1 MSTTIEQLSQHA
13 HELALQHHT
22 KAAAS
27 QPGYIKKHFEADIA
41 GIRSFVALLQGEPV
55 GCGQQAEEWLLD
67 NAEFIEEQALD
78 VKLHLAKPSLVHL
91 PRLRREAR
99 LRIHALCLAYLDQAD
114 GILDEGTLRVF
125 LNAYQEVSALTLAET
140 RAIPIMLKVSLIGK
154 IAETMALVR
163 DRREVCSGVQQLLK
177 RIEPSK
183 LSADAIG
190 KALEQ
195 AGQGEPLSGPWA
207 AHLISHLRE
216 WSGDSAA
223 IREWLVCKYENGS
236 EDLDRVVTY
245 EAKLQAAYQVKA
257 GNLITSLRSNERRD
271 WAELFEGISL
281 LDRTMRE
288 DVTGLYPRLD
298 AGSRNEILNRIEELA
313 RRMRVPESLVAT
325 QSLALAKQQ
334 YEIAGADTGAADTRA
349 AEMKAAESRAVERRD
364 AGGAVAPAALASDA
378 LPPAAQPQDELAR
391 QAFAAYYV
399 FEPAGVNR
407 LVQALKRCSEPR
419 AMPAAS
425 LAGRAPAN
433 YFASLLGLFA
443 LLMIAL
449 AAWIVDWRTVS
460 AAGMVAVLFALLFP
474 VSEWVMTGL
483 HFGIERICRVKPLL
497 RYDYSNGIAPEA
509 ATMVVIPAIW
519 STAEEVEEL
528 ADRLEIHYLGNRDP
542 HIHYALLGDFADAG
556 EERLPADEPL
566 VAAGKACIDRLNRLY
581 GGEGGSTFHYYQ
593 RARKWNPG
601 EGVFM
606 GWERKRGKLVEFVE
620 LLRGSGDT
628 SYEVAHGDRNAM
640 SGIRYII
647 TLDADT
653 QLPLGSAQRL
663 IGTLHLPYNRPRLN
677 KAGTR
682 VVEGYGVLQPRVGTS
697 HESAMRS
704 RLAYFWSDPGIDP
717 YAFAVS
723 DPYQD
728 ALGAGIFTGKGI
740 FDVDI
745 FARLL
750 GERIPDNTVLS
761 HDLLEGG
768 FLRAALV
775 SDIELIEE
783 HPSTFLSFQK
793 RMHRWIRGDWQLLC
807 WLRAKLC
814 DRRGALQPIDL
825 SLLTRWQI
833 VDNLRRSLLPIAIF
847 ALFALAVTVLP
858 GYPAR
863 WLTLLIATLLLP
875 LIRQLAGMNPA
886 DPHPKR
892 LLSTLVL
899 AGIGFWTLPFQT
911 AVLLDAIVKTL
922 YRMAFSK
929 RRMLEWTSF
938 SQTERTQG
946 QARRSTILGAGGG
959 YSLIVL
965 FAAATVLQPLGGL
978 MWFGLALC
986 LFWALA
992 PLAVR
997 WLDQPAVE
1005 VERPLE
1011 AADAEQLRGLAKEI
1025 WQFYED
1031 YAGREDHFLPPD
1043 NVQVEPANGVAHRT
1057 SPTNIG
1063 FLLTAAVAARE
1074 LEFITTPV
1082 LVERLERTVEVVERM
1097 EKWNGHLYNW
1107 YDTSTLGLLH
1117 PAYVSTVDSG
1127 NFVASLMTVKQGLLR
1142 WLREDGRQSG
1152 GTRRSRGHLS
1162 AVGAE
1167 FAVELDQVRPEDF
1180 YDARQEAMHREKD
1193 ELPSAANAWVGRGY
1207 ELVDRL
1213 ERLIVATDFRQLY
1226 DDKAKLFVLGYH
1238 ADSGRRDT
1246 ILYDLLASEARQTSF
1261 VAIAL
1266 GQISVAH
1273 WLAIGRTAKKQGSHA
1288 ALISW
1293 SGTMFEYIMPWL
1305 IMRTYPG
1312 TVWDSTYRGVVRRQ
1326 IEYAQERGVPFGI
1339 SESGYYAFDYQLNY
1353 QYRAFGV
1360 PGLGF
1365 KRGLEEDLVVAP
1377 YAAIMALP
1385 FATREGMRNLAR
1397 LDELGARGQYG
1408 YYEAIDFTAGRLPQG
1423 ESHKVIRSFM
1433 AHHQGMSLLTLANM
1447 LAPACMID
1455 YFHADKRVRAAELL
1469 LIERIPPK
1477 SAILDR
1483 ELPGKTRNGG
1493 APRPAHND
1501 PLREFAEVPAPV
1513 PEANVHGNGALTTVL
1528 TETGSGF
1535 IRYNGL
1541 DLTRWRE
1548 DPVMTPWGS
1557 FMYVRDV
1564 ANNVSWSPSYL
1575 PCRKQADRQSVQFL
1589 KERTTFRREDDGL
1602 LTTLEVTVSAEH
1614 NAELRRLTL
1623 TNATGEARIVEV
1635 TTFMELALAAHDA
1648 DKAHPAFTK
1657 LFLQTEFA
1665 SEAQCLLARKRPRN
1679 EGEASIWAFHV
1690 LGGDD
1695 GVQGEAEFETDRA
1708 AFIGRGH
1715 TLANPRGLDARL
1727 GGAVG
1732 SVADPAFIMR
1742 RRVRVEPGKQVSL
1755 TAVTGAADSRE
1766 QALDIAARL
1775 SPPRQAEHTFQLA
1788 WTRSQIDLQHLHIA
1802 DADAAAYQL
1811 LAGRILFASPL
1822 RPEQEVG
1829 IAANAKGQ
1837 PGLWAHGVSGDRPI
1851 ALARIDDTSSLP
1863 FMNKLLV
1870 GYEYLR
1876 RKGLGFDLVIWNES
1890 SGGYQ
1895 QELRDALQRMIE
1907 QYVHNQGNGAGVH
1920 IIAASAQ
1927 SDEDKHLLFAAARLI
1942 LHADGPSLRAQ
1953 LLPHDP
1959 ARADRTPE
1967 LAPVAPPNRYPAKP
1981 APEENAELFFNGYGG
1996 FSPDGGEYRIT
2007 LRGGQ
2012 HLPAPWINVVANANF
2027 GFLASELY
2035 TGQTWWRN
2043 SRECKLTPWSN
2054 DPALDPPGEAVYVR
2068 DELSGEYW
2076 GMAPTRKSDS
2086 TAVYAVAHGQ
2096 GYSRFEHES
2105 HGLRH
2110 EMTVYVPPED
2120 SVKIVRLRLR
2130 NGTSDVRKLSVTY
2143 YAEWV
2148 IGVHREGNASSIVS
2162 EWDADARIL
2171 LARNTYQDTFRE
2183 ATPFL
2188 AIRARE
2194 PDAEPSWTGSRLSF
2208 IGREGD
2214 LEDPAAMR
2222 MARLS
2227 GETGPAYDACGAVQ
2241 ASISLEPGEDRVVH
2255 ILLGC
2260 GDSRESAARLA
2271 LKYGE
2276 ADACEQALQ
2285 DMRALWKDVNGTI
2298 RVATPSPEMD
2308 IMLNNWLLYQS
2319 LSCRMWARTAFYQ
2332 AGGAFGFRDQLQDS
2346 LAMLHIRPDMTR
2358 EQIIRHASHQYL
2370 EGDVQHWWHEETH
2383 RGIRTRFSDDLLWLP
2398 YAVVRYLEHTEDES
2412 ILAEIAPFLQSELLK
2427 EDEHERYE
2435 ETVQARESA
2444 TILEHCFRAVDRALR
2459 FGEHGLPLMGIGDWN
2474 DGMSNI
2480 GPHGRGE
2487 SVWLGWFL
2495 GDVLQGIAGIC
2506 ERRDERERAERYA
2519 NARRELAQ
2527 AMQEAAWDGN
2537 WYRRAFTDAGDWLG
2551 SVHNAECRID
2561 AIAQSWSVI
2570 SGMAPPDRAQQA
2582 MRSFDRELVD
2592 RHLAVAHI
2600 LTPPFD
2606 KTKPS
2611 PGYIQAYPPGIRE
2624 NGGQYTHGVIW
2635 SIVAWSMLGDGNKAF
2650 ELFHMF
2656 NPITHTKSAF
2666 EARTYVGEPYAMTAD
2681 VYTEPPHRGHAG
2693 WTWYTG
2699 AAGWMYQAGIEWILG
2714 LKRRGDRLLIKPC
2727 IPAEWPEFS
2736 VTYTYKRTAYRIHV
2750 YNPSRKSGGCASLR
2764 INGKEAELGAQLMDD
2779 SPFVAL
2785 EDDQA
2790 EHVIELTL

>member
-1 MSTTIEQLSQHA
+1 MSTTNEQLSQRA
-13 HELALQHHT
+13 HELALQQHIKVTAGH
-22 KAAAS
+22 
-27 QPGYIKKHFEADIA
+27 PGYIKKQFDADIA
-41 GIRSFVALLQGEPV
+41 GIRAFVADLQDDSV
-55 GCGQQAEEWLLD
+55 ACGQQAEEWLLD

-78 VKLHLAKPSLVHL
+78 VKLHLGKAALVHL
-91 PRLRREAR
+91 PRLRGEGR
-99 LRIHALCLAYLDQAD
+99 LRVHALCLAFLDLVD
-114 GILDEGTLRVF
+114 GILDEGTLRTF
-125 LNAYQEVSALTLAET
+125 LSAYQEISVLTLAET
-140 RAIPIMLKVSLIGK
+140 RSIPIMLKVSLIGK
-154 IAETMALVR
+154 IAEAMVLVR
-163 DRREVCSGVQQLLK
+163 DRREVCSQVQRLLK
-177 RIEPSK
+177 RIDPAKMST
-183 LSADAIG
+183 DAIG
-190 KALEQ
+190 AALDE
-195 AGQGEPLSGPWA
+195 AGQSEPLSGPWA

-216 WSGDSAA
+216 WTGDSAVV
-223 IREWLVCKYENGS
+223 REWLACKYENGS
-236 EDLDRVVTY
+236 EDLDRIVTY
-245 EAKLQAAYQVKA
+245 EAKLQAAYQMKA

-271 WAELFEGISL
+271 WAELFKEISM

-288 DVTGLYPRLD
+288 DATGIYARLD
-298 AGSRNEILNRIEELA
+298 EASRHEILNRVETLA
-313 RRMRVPESLVAT
+313 RRMRVPESLVAS
-325 QSLALAKQQ
+325 QSLALALQAS
-334 YEIAGADTGAADTRA
+334 ETGTLHAGTTDSRDTGEAH
-349 AEMKAAESRAVERRD
+349 
-364 AGGAVAPAALASDA
+364 
-378 LPPAAQPQDELAR
+378 PPAELPR

-399 FEPAGVNR
+399 FEPAGVTR
-407 LVQALKRCSEPR
+407 LVQALKLCSQPR
-419 AMPAAS
+419 NMPAER
-425 LAGRAPAN
+425 LAGRAPMN
-433 YFASLLGLFA
+433 YFISLTGLFA
-443 LLMIAL
+443 LLLIAL
-449 AAWIVDWRTVS
+449 AAWVVDWNVIS
-460 AAGMVAVLFALLFP
+460 SAGMAAVLLALLFP
-474 VSEWVMTGL
+474 VSEWVMTFL
-483 HFGIERICRVKPLL
+483 HFGIDRICRTKPLL
-497 RYDYSNGIAPEA
+497 RYDYSSGIEQGA

-519 STAEEVEEL
+519 STVQEVEEL

-542 HIHYALLGDFADAG
+542 NIHYALLGDFTDAK
-556 EERLPADEPL
+556 EERLPSDEL
-566 VAAGKACIDRLNRLY
+566 LIAAGKARIDRLNRMY
-581 GGEGGSTFHYYQ
+581 GGESGTTFHYYQ
-593 RARKWNPG
+593 RTRQWNPG
-601 EGVFM
+601 EGAFM

-628 SYEVAHGDRNAM
+628 SYEVMHGDREVLP
-640 SGIRYII
+640 GIKYLI

-677 KAGTR
+677 KEGTR
-682 VVEGYGVLQPRVGTS
+682 VVEGYGVLQPRIGTS

-717 YAFAVS
+717 YAFTVS

-740 FDVDI
+740 FDVNV
-745 FARLL
+745 FAQLL

-768 FLRAALV
+768 FMRAALV

-793 RMHRWIRGDWQLLC
+793 RMHRWVRGDWQLLC

-814 DRRGALQPIDL
+814 DRRGVLQPIDL

-833 VDNLRRSLLPIAIF
+833 VDNLRRSLLPIALF
-847 ALFALAVTVLP
+847 VLFALAVTVLP

-863 WLTLLIATLLLP
+863 WLTLLFATLLLP
-875 LIRQLAGMNPA
+875 LIRQLVGMNPA
-886 DPHPKR
+886 DAQPKR
-892 LLSTLVL
+892 LISTFVL
-899 AGIGFWTLPFQT
+899 AVIGFWTLPFQA
-911 AVLLDAIVKTL
+911 AVLLNAIVKTV
-922 YRMAFSK
+922 YRVAFSK

-938 SQTERTQG
+938 SQTERSQSM
-946 QARRSTILGAGGG
+946 ARRSTILGAGGG
-959 YSLIVL
+959 YALIVL
-965 FAAATVLQPLGGL
+965 FAAAAVLQPIAGL
-978 MWFGLALC
+978 LWFGLALC

-997 WLDQPAVE
+997 WLDQPVFEAD
-1005 VERPLE
+1005 RPLE

-1031 YAGREDHFLPPD
+1031 FAGKEDHFLPPD
-1043 NVQVEPANGVAHRT
+1043 NVQIEPSNGVAHRT

-1074 LEFITTPV
+1074 LDFITTPV
-1082 LVERLERTVEVVERM
+1082 LVERLERTVGVIERM

-1107 YDTSTLGLLH
+1107 YDTTTLGLLH

-1142 WLREDGRQSG
+1142 WLQEDGWVKGARRTPG
-1152 GTRRSRGHLS
+1152 YAAAAGT
-1162 AVGAE
+1162 E
-1167 FAVELDQVRPEDF
+1167 FAVELDQIRPEDL
-1180 YDARQEAMHREKD
+1180 YETRQEALHQDMAD
-1193 ELPSAANAWVGRGY
+1193 LPSGINAWLGRGY
-1207 ELVDRL
+1207 ELVERL
-1213 ERLIVATDFRQLY
+1213 ERLIVSTDFRQLY

-1273 WLAIGRTAKKQGSHA
+1273 WFAIGRTSKKQGSHT

-1293 SGTMFEYIMPWL
+1293 SGTMFEYMMPWL

-1312 TVWDSTYRGVVRRQ
+1312 TVWDSTYRGVVQRQ
-1326 IEYAQERGVPFGI
+1326 IEYAKERGVPFGI

-1385 FATREGMRNLAR
+1385 FALREGLDNLAR
-1397 LDELGARGQYG
+1397 LDQIGARGQYG
-1408 YYEAIDFTAGRLPQG
+1408 YYEAIDFSAGRMPQD
-1423 ESHKVIRSFM
+1423 ESCKVIRSFM

-1447 LAPACMID
+1447 LVPSCMID
-1455 YFHADKRVRAAELL
+1455 YFHADKRIRAAELL

-1477 SAILDR
+1477 SAILNR
-1483 ELPGKTRNGG
+1483 ELPGRTRRAGD
-1493 APRPAHND
+1493 PKPAHNA
-1501 PLREFAEVPAPV
+1501 PLREFETVPAPM
-1513 PEANVHGNGALTTVL
+1513 PEANVHGNGSLTTVL

-1548 DPVMTPWGS
+1548 DPVTDPWGS
-1557 FMYVRDV
+1557 FMYIRDV
-1564 ANNVSWSPSYL
+1564 AKNACWSPSYQ
-1575 PCRKQADRQSVQFL
+1575 PCRKDADRQSVQFL
-1589 KERTTFRREDDGL
+1589 QERTTFQRADDGL
-1602 LTTLEVTVSAEH
+1602 LTKLEVTVSAEH
-1614 NAELRRLTL
+1614 NAEIRRLTL
-1623 TNATGEARIVEV
+1623 TNTTQEARIVEV
-1635 TTFMELALAAHDA
+1635 TTYMELAMAAHDA

-1657 LFLQTEFA
+1657 LFVQTEFD
-1665 SEAQCLLARKRPRN
+1665 SESQCLLARKRPRN
-1679 EGEASIWAFHV
+1679 EGEPSLWAFHAF
-1690 LGGDD
+1690 GDGDGARD
-1695 GVQGEAEFETDRA
+1695 GVEFETDRA
-1708 AFIGRGH
+1708 AFIGRGN
-1715 TLANPRGLDARL
+1715 TLAKPRGLDARL

-1742 RRVRVEPGKQVSL
+1742 RRVHVEPGKQVSL
-1755 TAVTGAADSRE
+1755 TAVTGAADSKE
-1766 QALDIAARL
+1766 QALEIAAQL
-1775 SPPRQAEHTFQLA
+1775 STAGQAERSFQLA
-1788 WTRSQIDLQHLHIA
+1788 WTRSQIDLQHLRIA

-1822 RPEQEVG
+1822 RPEQEAS

-1851 ALARIDDTSSLP
+1851 ALARIEDTSSLP

-1876 RKGLGFDLVIWNES
+1876 RKGLFFDLVIWNES

-1895 QELRDALQRMIE
+1895 QELRDELQRMIG
-1907 QYVHNQGNGAGVH
+1907 QYVQTQGSGAGVH
-1920 IIAASAQ
+1920 IVAASAQ
-1927 SDEDKHLLFAAARLI
+1927 PDEDKHLLFAAARLL

-1953 LLPHDP
+1953 LLPREP
-1959 ARADRTPE
+1959 AHAGQAAE
-1967 LAPVAPPNRYPAKP
+1967 LAPIAPPNRYSEQPARD
-1981 APEENAELFFNGYGG
+1981 ESGGLFFNGYGG
-1996 FSPDGGEYRIT
+1996 FSPDGGEYRIV
-2007 LRGGQ
+2007 LQGGQ
-2012 HLPAPWINVVANANF
+2012 QPPAPWINVVANANF

-2035 TGQTWWRN
+2035 TGHTWWRN

-2076 GMAPTRKSDS
+2076 GMVPSRKKES
-2086 TAVYAVAHGQ
+2086 TGVYTVAHGQ
-2096 GYSRFEHES
+2096 GYSRYEHDS
-2105 HGLRH
+2105 HGLHH
-2110 EMTVYVPPED
+2110 EMTAFVPPED
-2120 SVKIVRLRLR
+2120 PVKIIRLRLA
-2130 NGTSDVRKLSVTY
+2130 NGTNDTRKLSVTY

-2148 IGVHREGNASSIVS
+2148 IGVHREGNASSIVT
-2162 EWDADARIL
+2162 EWDAERRIL
-2171 LARNTYQDTFRE
+2171 LARNTYQDTFRD

-2188 AIRARE
+2188 ALRPRTPGTSE
-2194 PDAEPSWTGSRLSF
+2194 SWTGSRLSF
-2208 IGREGD
+2208 IGRDGD

-2222 MARLS
+2222 RARLS
-2227 GETGPAYDACGAVQ
+2227 GETGPVHDACGAVQ
-2241 ASISLEPGEDRVVH
+2241 VSVSLEPGEDGVVY

-2271 LKYGE
+2271 GKYGE
-2276 ADACEQALQ
+2276 ADACEQALR

-2298 RVATPSPEMD
+2298 RVATPSAEMD

-2412 ILAEIAPFLQSELLK
+2412 ILSELAPFLQSEQLK
-2427 EDEHERYE
+2427 EGEHERYE
-2435 ETVQARESA
+2435 ETVQSQESG
-2444 TILEHCFRAVDRALR
+2444 TILEHCFRALDRALR

-2480 GPHGRGE
+2480 GPEGRGE

-2495 GDVLQGIAGIC
+2495 GDVLRGIAGIC
-2506 ERRDERERAERYA
+2506 ERRGDRDHSERYM
-2519 NARRELAQ
+2519 NARRELES

-2551 SVHNAECRID
+2551 SVRNAECRID

-2570 SGMAPPDRAQQA
+2570 SGMAPPERAQQA

-2714 LKRRGDRLLIKPC
+2714 LKRRGNRLLINPC

-2736 VTYTYKRTAYRIHV
+2736 VTYTYGRTAYRINV
-2750 YNPSRKSGGCASLR
+2750 YNPSRRSGGCTALR
-2764 INGKEAELGAQLMDD
+2764 IDGEEAEISAHWMDD
-2779 SPFVAL
+2779 SPFIAM
-2785 EDDQA
+2785 EDDQK